1 MASGRKK
8 TPSGKSPRLH
18 IRERRTIE
26 KELQNIALLQLDAA
40 IQELKGNNASQEVIH
55 RARTSIKKVRAV
67 VQLAAPGLSTS
78 NRQHLMGLLRD
89 AATRLSPLRD
99 AEVQIQS
106 LDLLERTD
114 TSGSADLNSLRNG
127 LVDIAKQNR
136 MNTNRRMQRILDYLQ
151 KSQKS
156 VTVWNLERIRGKDVE
171 RRIRRFYRRGR
182 SSLDLCLASDDPEV
196 FHLFRKQVKQL
207 WYALRI
213 TNRFWPDKASNLIAQ
228 LGEIAETAGRERDLI
243 LLLSTIRHGPKN
255 AQASRLTRLLEDQIP
270 KLRKEALNSSVRFF
284 EEKPKAFTAPLSM

>member
-40 IQELKGNNASQEVIH
+40 IHELKGNNASLEVIH

-78 NRQHLMGLLRD
+78 NREHLMGLLCA

>member
-1 MASGRKK
+1 
-8 TPSGKSPRLH
+8 
-18 IRERRTIE
+18 
-26 KELQNIALLQLDAA
+26 
-40 IQELKGNNASQEVIH
+40 
-55 RARTSIKKVRAV
+55 
-67 VQLAAPGLSTS
+67 
-78 NRQHLMGLLRD
+78 MGLLRD

>member
-78 NRQHLMGLLRD
+78 NREHLMGLLRD

>member
-8 TPSGKSPRLH
+8 TPLGKSPHLH
-18 IRERRTIE
+18 IREHRPVD

-40 IQELKGNNASQEVIH
+40 IHELKGNNASQEGIH

-78 NRQHLMGLLRD
+78 NREHLMGLLRD

-99 AEVQIQS
+99 AEVQIQT
-106 LDLLERTD
+106 LDLLEETD
-114 TSGSADLNSLRNG
+114 TSGSANLTSLRNG
-127 LVDIAKQNR
+127 LVDMAKQSR
-136 MNTNRRMQRILDYLQ
+136 MNTNRKMQRILGYLQ

-156 VTVWNLERIRGKDVE
+156 VMVWNLERIRGKDVE

-213 TNRFWPDKASNLIAQ
+213 TNRFWPDQASNLISQ

-243 LLLSTIRHGPKN
+243 LLLSTIHHGPKN

-270 KLRKEALNSSVRFF
+270 KLRKGALSSSVRFF
-284 EEKPKAFTAPLSM
+284 EEKPKAFTAPLFM

>member
-26 KELQNIALLQLDAA
+26 KELQNIAILQLDAA
-40 IQELKGNNASQEVIH
+40 IHELKGNNASQEAIH

-78 NRQHLMGLLRD
+78 NRVHLMGLLRD

-99 AEVQIQS
+99 AEVQIQT

-228 LGEIAETAGRERDLI
+228 LGEIADTAGRERDLI